1 MANLCKQLRTMV
13 FKKIVVLGLMIGF
26 GVTTT
31 FAIGETNIPLPEAG
45 THGYSIDKNRDNGEP
60 IQLPNG
66 VTNFHFQRFSKNGK
80 AESPDDFCI
89 VSFIY
94 ENESIVIHFTFSE
107 LCEKGYIDCGVKANS
122 KDKVFRLI

>member
-1 MANLCKQLRTMV
+1 MM
-13 FKKIVVLGLMIGF
+13 FKKLFVLSLMIGF
-26 GVTTT
+26 GVTTSL
-31 FAIGETNIPLPEAG
+31 AANETTIPLPEAD
-45 THGYSIDKNRDNGEP
+45 THGYSIDKNRDKGEP

-66 VTNFHFQRFSKNGK
+66 VTNFQFQRFSKNGK

-94 ENESIVIHFTFSE
+94 ENETIVIHFTFSE
-107 LCEKGYIDCGVKANS
+107 LCEKGYIDCGVKGNS